1 MATYAIGDVQ
11 GCYDELC
18 LLLERIRFDPA
29 ADRLWF
35 AGDLV
40 NRGPNSVDV
49 LRLVKSL
56 GDGARTVLGN
66 HDLHLLAT
74 DAEIRFNVTDTIVD
88 VLSADDRQEL
98 LDWLRAQSMFHR
110 DAALGICMVHAG
122 LAPLWHIEDAV
133 GTAREL
139 EACIRGSNYSSFLEV
154 MYGNE
159 PDQWSDSLEGN
170 DRLRFVTNAFTRI
183 RYCRADGS
191 LDLDAKYL
199 PGENPGDI
207 YPWFAHPLRSNCDE
221 KIVFG
226 HWAALRMTP
235 EEESTYGVF
244 HIDQGCVWGGELT
257 ALRLED
263 LQRFAVP
270 SRQPKRFDA

>member
-29 ADRLWF
+29 ADCLWF

-56 GDGARTVLGN
+56 GGRALTVLGN

-74 DAEIRFNVTDTIVD
+74 AVEVRFNVTDTIVD
-88 VLSADDRQEL
+88 VLSADDREEL
-98 LDWLRAQSMFHR
+98 LDWLRAQPMFHR
-110 DAALGICMVHAG
+110 DASLGFCIAHAG
-122 LAPLWHIEDAV
+122 LAPLWDIEDAV
-133 GTAREL
+133 TVAREL
-139 EACIRGSNYSSFLEV
+139 EACIRGPDHRTFLEV
-154 MYGNE
+154 MYGND
-159 PDQWSDSLEGN
+159 PDQWSDALEGH

-183 RYCRADGS
+183 RYCREDGS
-191 LDLDAKYL
+191 LDLEAKQL
-199 PGENPGDI
+199 REENPPDL
-207 YPWFAHPLRSNCDE
+207 YPWFAHPLRRNLGE
-221 KIVFG
+221 RIIFG

-235 EEESTYGVF
+235 EEERTYGVF

-263 LQRFAVP
+263 LQRFTVP
-270 SRQPKRFDA
+270 SRQPKVY